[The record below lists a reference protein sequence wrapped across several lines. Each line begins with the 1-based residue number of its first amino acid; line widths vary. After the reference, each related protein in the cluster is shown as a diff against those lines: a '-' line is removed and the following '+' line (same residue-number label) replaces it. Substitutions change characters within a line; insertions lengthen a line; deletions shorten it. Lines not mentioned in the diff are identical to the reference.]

1 MKITHSTKAGRTED
15 VVRKWHLIDIRGK
28 VLGRVVSNVTSLLQG
43 KNLATYSPNID
54 SGDYV
59 VVVNAA
65 YLVVTG
71 KKLKDKV
78 YTRYSG
84 YPGGLTSKVLGDVMK
99 QKPTDVVRLAVSG
112 MLPKNKLRDV
122 RMGRL
127 YVYKDNSHP
136 HEDKFKN

>member
-15 VVRKWHLIDIRGK
+15 VIRKWHLIDIRGK
-28 VLGRVVSNVTSLLQG
+28 VLGRVVSDITSLLQG

-54 SGDYV
+54 SGDNV
-59 VVVNAA
+59 VVINAA
-65 YLVVTG
+65 HLVVTG

-84 YPGGLTSKVLGDVMK
+84 FPGGLTKKVLGDVMK

-127 YVYKDNSHP
+127 FVYKDNSHP